1 MSEHKS
7 LKIYV
12 DFNSKNLKENNVEV
26 TGGLTMRNSPIQLCQ
41 ATAVSKHCWTSF
53 VRDVE
58 KEF

>member
-26 TGGLTMRNSPIQLCQ
+26 TGGLTMRNGLIQLCQ
-41 ATAVSKHCWTSF
+41 ATAVSKHCWKSF